1 MQTNQVQVQPK
12 TTGKPAFR
20 CDVCKQV
27 SLVWLHRCPK
37 CRLFNTFNS
46 ECLAQDFQVAQVQS
60 PETSDP
66 KKKIKDE
73 KDLFTPLGQ
82 IDATPPPRIPSG
94 DDGVNHVLGGGI
106 VLGSVVLLFGWPG
119 SGKSSLAIT
128 VAAHIANQFH
138 VWYAIGE
145 HGKERISRMAER
157 FKIQKRARKAM
168 QNLIV
173 LDEVSKDTDVLC
185 KYLKERKPTPV
196 LCVVDSLMSIQSED
210 CTGTP
215 GSPSQVKYAALE
227 LKKVAEDT
235 GMAVVAIAHVTND
248 GSLAGPSHSKHYV
261 DTLLMLDHVK
271 LMVDKE
277 DGTLTFKQIPKR
289 VPGKVSFLRLAAYN
303 KNRDGDV
310 SACAYYRMAKTGLQ
324 LIGLADEDKLS
335 WLEDPYKLLKGK
347 QDEPQA
353 SPKAREQTRKDSKR
367 KSASGSRGKT
377 SASRVLR

>member
-1 MQTNQVQVQPK
+1 
-12 TTGKPAFR
+12 
-20 CDVCKQV
+20 
-27 SLVWLHRCPK
+27 
-37 CRLFNTFNS
+37 
-46 ECLAQDFQVAQVQS
+46 LAQEFQAPVEPAS
-60 PETSDP
+60 SDP

-73 KDLFTPLGQ
+73 KALFTPLGQ
-82 IDATPPPRIPSG
+82 IDATDPPRIPSG

-128 VAAHIANQFH
+128 VAAHIANQFQ

-145 HGKERISRMAER
+145 HGKERIRRMADR
-157 FKIQKRARKAM
+157 FKIQKRARQAM
-168 QNLIV
+168 KNLTV

-185 KYLKERKPTPV
+185 KHLKERKPTPV

-215 GSPSQVKYAALE
+215 GSPSQVKYAALK
-227 LKKVAEDT
+227 LKEVAEDT

-271 LMVDKE
+271 LVVDKD
-277 DGTLTFKQIPKR
+277 DGSLTFKQIPKR
-289 VPGKVSFLRLAAYN
+289 VPGKPSFLRLAAYN

-310 SACAYYRMAKTGLQ
+310 SACAYYKMAKTGLQ
-324 LIGLADEDKLS
+324 LIGLADEDKLK

-347 QDEPQA
+347 SGEQDEPKAGTEA
-353 SPKAREQTRKDSKR
+353 SKRTRKAPGR
-367 KSASGSRGKT
+367 NTTKSARGK
-377 SASRVLR
+377 AAKSRVLR